1 MIALGR
7 LFGNLIGKLIDPAQN
22 DSLILRTFKLLLA
35 AVIFCVAVAIAYLRT
50 NHNLNLGPN

>member
-22 DSLILRTFKLLLA
+22 DSPILRALKLLMA
-35 AVIFCVAVAIAYLRT
+35 ALVLCVVVVIAYLRV